1 MPGWDNV
8 GVQTLLV
15 ANGGGHFEE
24 LRLLRD
30 RLGVLPE
37 DSTWVTWDTPQTRSL
52 LGSEDR
58 IYVDWSQPRDL
69 RKAVGYSRVARN
81 VLKQGNWGRVVSTGS
96 IVAVPFITVA
106 RRHGLPCH
114 YIESAARMTG
124 PSLSARL
131 LEHVPGVRFYS
142 QSRSWVDHRKS
153 WMFRGSVFDGFLPER
168 SEPREIRRVVVTLGT
183 SKYGFE
189 RLVNAIYAVLP
200 ESVEVTWQ
208 IGSTTPPHPDI
219 KGHVQMPQGDL
230 SAAMMEAD
238 LVIAHAGVG
247 TALLAMAAG
256 HCPILVPRRA
266 DYDEHVDNHQY
277 ELAEELSRSGLA
289 TSSEPEDITL
299 DMLVANTARRVK
311 LNDHPPRFVLDEQ

>member
-1 MPGWDNV
+1 V
-8 GVQTLLV
+8 RTLLV

-24 LRLLRD
+24 LRLLRE

-52 LGSEDR
+52 LGTEDR
-58 IYVDWSQPRDL
+58 IFVDWSQPRDL
-69 RKAVGYSRVARN
+69 RKAVRYSRVARR
-81 VLKQGNWGRVVSTGS
+81 VLKTGKWDRVVSTGS

-106 RRHGLPCH
+106 RTHGLPCH

-131 LEHVPGVRFYS
+131 LEHVPGVHFYS
-142 QSRSWVDHRKS
+142 QSQSWVDNRKS
-153 WMFRGSVFDGFLPER
+153 WLFRGSVFDTFLPDR
-168 SEPREIRRVVVTLGT
+168 GVPREIKRVVVTLGT

-219 KGHVQMPQGDL
+219 KAHVQMPQGDL
-230 SAAMMEAD
+230 SLAMAEAD

-247 TALLAMAAG
+247 TSLLAMAAG
-256 HCPILVPRRA
+256 HCPVLVPRRS
-266 DYDEHVDNHQY
+266 DHDEHVDDHQY
-277 ELAEELSRSGLA
+277 QLAEELSRSGLA
-289 TSSEPEDITL
+289 TYCEPEDITL
-299 DMLVANTARRVK
+299 DMLAAAAARRVR
-311 LNDHPPRFVLDEQ
+311 LNDDPPRFVLDER